1 MIEITERPIPIEL
14 VVNKIKTDSSGCV
27 VTCVGLIRKYS
38 QSKQVLLVE
47 YGLRVNNA
55 DLTTAIFYAL

>member
-1 MIEITERPIPIEL
+1 MIEITERPISPEL

-27 VTCVGLIRKYS
+27 VTRVGLIRKYS
-38 QSKQVLLVE
+38 QSKPVFLVG

>member
-1 MIEITERPIPIEL
+1 MLEITEKSVSPEL
-14 VVNKIKTDSSGCV
+14 VVNKIKTGSSGCV

-38 QSKQVLLVE
+38 QSKPVLSVK

-55 DLTTAIFYAL
+55 DFTTAIFCVL